1 MPFTP
6 AEIAQ
11 AGKAAL
17 DFFLKNKPIDQ
28 ITEDRPLLKA
38 LQAKKRTFP
47 GAKQFVVEQL
57 RKSYDSNFQWF
68 NGDQTVTY
76 NRRDTLEQTNYP
88 WRSAHDGLSLTE
100 DQLAQNGVTL
110 LDDGKG
116 RNATGAE
123 RMQLTNLLDENL
135 EVLRLGMEERFSAA
149 VHANG
154 TSSSDSIAGL
164 DALISTTPTV
174 GVVGG
179 IDRATNPWWRNHV
192 SLNIAS
198 ANLLIQ
204 MENNWR
210 ACIRSGGR
218 PDVIIA
224 GSDFIN
230 AYIQALKDAGQQ
242 INSAGGKPRDLDG
255 GVGSI
260 FFKNVEIQWSP
271 EFDNNFGEV
280 TVPAIP
286 WSKRCYFINSRHLRL
301 RPMEGQDFISRNVP
315 RVYDKY
321 VYYWAIT
328 WRGAMTMNR
337 SSAHAVLSVS

>member
-6 AEIAQ
+6 SEIAQ

-135 EVLRLGMEERFSAA
+135 DVLRLGMEERFSAA
-149 VHANG
+149 VHSDG
-154 TSSSDSIAGL
+154 TSSPDAIAGL

-192 SLNIAS
+192 SLNIAT

-204 MENNWR
+204 MENTWR

-224 GSDFIN
+224 GSNFIN
-230 AYIQALKDAGQQ
+230 VYIQALKDAGQQ
-242 INSAGGKPRDLDG
+242 INYAGGNPRDLDG

-260 FFKNVEIQWSP
+260 FFKGVEIQWSP

-280 TVPAIP
+280 TVPAVP

-337 SSAHAVLSVS
+337 SNAHAVLSVS